1 MTPQLW
7 ALWAFVLILQ
17 NFSFTFVSRARN
29 SGSLKKHLVA
39 GIFSNGIWFAS
50 QIFAF
55 SAIFS
60 ILTGK
65 YGIGKAMAAGAFYTA
80 FTLTGSLLAHQF
92 ALKTEKGKTRVGA
105 HKDVA
110 EFNTFE
116 GAVLKTIVADY
127 QSKQKL
133 QDWTLTSGELAT
145 LKDMVQAY
153 QVLDRLEQNASA
165 GENLPEAT
173 QVQTTRWVPSDVPT
187 GPASVT
193 VGNMLAAKPGQGA
206 KL

>member
-92 ALKTEKGKTRVGA
+92 ALKTEKGSSRVGA

-110 EFNTFE
+110 TF
-116 GAVLKTIVADY
+116 T
-127 QSKQKL
+127 Q
-133 QDWTLTSGELAT
+133 GEAEAIRGII
-145 LKDMVQAY
+145 QENAY
-153 QVLDRLEQNASA
+153 WMAAKSYSEDKVEITNSPDGSD
-165 GENLPEAT
+165 
-173 QVQTTRWVPSDVPT
+173 RWVPSDVP
-187 GPASVT
+187 SVPFP
-193 VGNMLAAKPGQGA
+193 VNVSSLLAAKPGQGA

>member
-65 YGIGKAMAAGAFYTA
+65 YGIGKAMAAGVFYTA

-116 GAVLKTIVADY
+116 GAVLKAIVADY
-127 QSKQKL
+127 QAKQKL

-145 LKDMVQAY
+145 LKEMVQAY
-153 QVLDRLEQNASA
+153 IQASN
-165 GENLPEAT
+165 EP
-173 QVQTTRWVPSDVPT
+173 VQITRWVPSDVP
-187 GPASVT
+187 SVPFP
-193 VGNMLAAKPGQGA
+193 VNVSSLLAAKPGQGA